1 MQIKNLYSM
10 KDTVKQN
17 KMQSIQWGKIFSTKV
32 SDEELVSEYV
42 KNSHNSKIMN

>member
-1 MQIKNLYSM
+1 M
-10 KDTVKQN
+10 KDIVKQN